1 MIQTVF
7 SFILLN
13 RDRIKSLSNL
23 EKASTRYGGS
33 YMKTLTAYFSR
44 SGNNYVNG
52 SIKNLSIGNT
62 KVAAELIAEITGADV
77 QRSQK
82 AIENWI

>member
-1 MIQTVF
+1 
-7 SFILLN
+7 
-13 RDRIKSLSNL
+13 
-23 EKASTRYGGS
+23 
-33 YMKTLTAYFSR
+33 MKTLTAYFSR

-62 KVAAELIAEITGADV
+62 KVAAELIAEITRADV